1 MPATP
6 LPRLMVAPN
15 GARLT
20 DDDHPAVPVTIP
32 QIVTTAQECASAGAR
47 AMHFHV
53 RGDDK
58 AHILDAGLY
67 REALGELALAG
78 GAVMCCAVAK
88 RWGAPGEVEEWGSGH
103 VGGRMGWRGGAE

>member
-1 MPATP
+1 MLATP

-58 AHILDAGLY
+58 AHILMPACIVRRWASWRWLSPTCIC
-67 REALGELALAG
+67 RSPPKLSVAMARRI
-78 GAVMCCAVAK
+78 CAT
-88 RWGAPGEVEEWGSGH
+88 
-103 VGGRMGWRGGAE
+103 

>member
-53 RGDDK
+53 RGDD
-58 AHILDAGLY
+58 
-67 REALGELALAG
+67 
-78 GAVMCCAVAK
+78 
-88 RWGAPGEVEEWGSGH
+88 
-103 VGGRMGWRGGAE
+103 

>member
-67 REALGELALAG
+67 RDCLLYTSPSPRDL
-78 GAVMCCAVAK
+78 
-88 RWGAPGEVEEWGSGH
+88 STS
-103 VGGRMGWRGGAE
+103 RMPSSA